1 MRWPG
6 LDTYLFYFF
15 FRLQYNYANGYY
27 PRYGYGSRFTKRSVL
42 QSSVHSVPQTTAVHR
57 SSSQSLSVHNSL
69 LCPPARPQITITVR
83 PARSAGGS
91 CHTVHQGGAT
101 VPALP
106 LTARAGCSRATEAG
120 ARSSGARGSRLAMP
134 TCSPSLSSGSPR
146 AERPQPSANG
156 RTSASARATAR
167 ARSHSINLPLRTGA
181 VLTTAAARHE

>member
-120 ARSSGARGSRLAMP
+120 ARSSGAPRFPPGDGHLQPEFEFGIATRGA
-134 TCSPSLSSGSPR
+134 
-146 AERPQPSANG
+146 
-156 RTSASARATAR
+156 TSALCKRTDLSQRPSYR
-167 ARSHSINLPLRTGA
+167 ARTGPLDKPATSCQRRTHHSSSTS
-181 VLTTAAARHE
+181 